1 MNQVKKI
8 TQYVLSFDIL
18 FIKSYLVIAK
28 SKIATTVNTESD
40 AHSAISNWL
49 NALRMSGF
57 DNMRMLSALPIKPKV
72 PEKNTFCN
80 NAHFLSMKIFVV

>member
-1 MNQVKKI
+1 MVI
-8 TQYVLSFDIL
+8 RIMCLVFS

-40 AHSAISNWL
+40 VHSAISNWL
-49 NALRMSGF
+49 NAFRMSGF

-72 PEKNTFCN
+72 PEKKYYFAITHIF
-80 NAHFLSMKIFVV
+80 FL

>member
-1 MNQVKKI
+1 M
-8 TQYVLSFDIL
+8 LRFDIL
-18 FIKSYLVIAK
+18 FIKSHLVIAK

-40 AHSAISNWL
+40 VHSAISNWL

-72 PEKNTFCN
+72 PEKKYYFAITHIF
-80 NAHFLSMKIFVV
+80 FL

>member
-1 MNQVKKI
+1 M
-8 TQYVLSFDIL
+8 LSFDIL

-40 AHSAISNWL
+40 VHSAISNWL

-72 PEKNTFCN
+72 PEKKYYFAIT
-80 NAHFLSMKIFVV
+80 HIIFLSFLKPYVITLR

>member
-1 MNQVKKI
+1 MCLVF
-8 TQYVLSFDIL
+8 S

-40 AHSAISNWL
+40 VHSAISNWL

-57 DNMRMLSALPIKPKV
+57 DNMRMLSTLPIKPKV
-72 PEKNTFCN
+72 PEKNII
-80 NAHFLSMKIFVV
+80 LR

>member
-1 MNQVKKI
+1 MVI
-8 TQYVLSFDIL
+8 RIMCLVFS

-40 AHSAISNWL
+40 VHSAISNWL

-72 PEKNTFCN
+72 PEKKYYFAITHIF
-80 NAHFLSMKIFVV
+80 FL